1 MAKDYNAFY
10 TNRSSLAEVGK
21 WAKVFGLKLNPIVP
35 LTEWLNFEIEL
46 CTKQSKDI
54 SLIPS
59 IKKYIVTIST
69 HTWSNGAFVKRDTP
83 LIAITDHSYYELEN
97 VDMCCIYDDNYI
109 NFYVKCNNS
118 NEYVSGILK
127 HSISANLFTYFN
139 YENFEVEI
147 TSSTP
152 NSVFVSSTPC
162 QKIPRA
168 KNDGSTTPVT
178 ITGGS
183 TWTKVNEGYV
193 WGVALYDCVVA
204 VTTTIVITNDTDE
217 NKCDVF
223 LDIYN
228 RDTGSSTNEAYKY
241 MGRTSR
247 AGTSTV
253 TTVINKAFKKGDIIK
268 YDLFARCSNT
278 KAVASVE
285 RYRMSAFIIPGD
297 LA

>member
-1 MAKDYNAFY
+1 MAKDYNVFY
-10 TNRSSLAEVGK
+10 TNRCGSTEIDK
-21 WAKVFGLKLNPIVP
+21 WAKVFGLRLSAIVP

-46 CTKQSKDI
+46 CSKQSNDI
-54 SLIPS
+54 SSIPS

-69 HTWSNGAFVKRDTP
+69 HTYSGGVFTKRDTP
-83 LIAITDHSYYELEN
+83 VIAITDHSYYELEN
-97 VDMCCIYDDNYI
+97 INVCCIYDDNYI

-118 NEYVSGILK
+118 NEFISGILK
-127 HSISANLFTYFN
+127 HSLSANLFTYFN
-139 YENFEVEI
+139 YENFETDI
-147 TSSTP
+147 SSSTP

-168 KNDGSTTPVT
+168 KNDGSATPVT

-183 TWTKVNEGYV
+183 TWTKVNEGHV

-204 VTTTIVITNDTDE
+204 VTTTIVITNDTDGNE
-217 NKCDVF
+217 CDVF

-228 RDTGSSTNEAYKY
+228 RDTGSSTNEAYRY
-241 MGRTSR
+241 MGRTSY

-278 KAVASVE
+278 NAVASVN